1 MIGEMDDES
10 LSKSLKRLSYVSSPA
25 YISFLYHLLRGE
37 FDPLFED
44 DFTMLNM
51 FYYSLY
57 QDTPDVVG
65 FKDPMDFVT
74 SLRGHKKGYNEFLE
88 YLAVKKA
95 EPKPVKE
102 ILDLGYDCVLD
113 LYSRYSRNEIL
124 AAFDYW
130 NWSKRPAMR
139 EGVLY
144 IPDKK
149 TDLFFIT
156 LKKTEDEYSSTTTY
170 EDYFIDKEQF
180 HWQSQS
186 TTPETSPTGQRYIN
200 HVGMGNQVLLFV
212 REQKVKQGKT
222 VPYIFLGKVSYVN
235 HEGSRPMNII
245 WKLEKPVP
253 DEIYAELYVERG
265 ESSHESGI
273 ENPGKSIMK
282 VQTTIPDY
290 YMAEGFHLPFSIE
303 NSESSDLVE
312 EAREVIEFEV
322 TIIKDKDTLSVSAQ
336 NAVCIIKKN
345 FLGYTIETQST
356 LLSQELGL
364 SDKVLATRESLKNIQ
379 QLAPS
384 PFDSTILRLTNNC
397 TFPSLSL
404 ALEMILGCRWE
415 DCPTFDVLPAESVWK
430 FSFDKSSLQSSV
442 VEELP
447 EEAKVVEVG
456 RGETEEEEEEEVDM
470 HSSDASTECPD
481 KLGNVVRVEVKIVK
495 KNDHTL
501 HIYAGNAVATINK
514 SVFGYTIGAQC
525 TILNQD
531 LGLSENVAS
540 IRKSLKST
548 ESLLPCSFD
557 SALLRLGR
565 NCTYPTFPL
574 ALEMITGCGRDDCPA
589 FDVLPAESVWEYSFD
604 KAGQKSS
611 VVVLLPKN
619 VGDKVG
625 IGEENISLPKE
636 AILES
641 HDEVDQRD
649 SLVKITKMR
658 TRNPILKLEL
668 GDISARVT
676 YYSEKNYYILEFG
689 SVISSAVVPPTKLGE
704 SDKRILIREKK
715 LIQRPMDSRLLKA
728 YKPITYSSLNEVLSN
743 IFGIQCSAPYPNA
756 LALPVK
762 GMYRLPNLALVEDST
777 TTRTRQTKQS
787 PTADSANENNSSLS
801 SNYSLS
807 LEGELLLI
815 KSGKASAKV
824 KKANGHYF
832 LLKGSTL
839 NIGLSTLATHD
850 TLKQKQ
856 KLMNEGHLTAISGAL
871 WELVSV
877 NPVFDDLHS
886 IVEMVVGF
894 PCDPNEVLTKE
905 SELFGRKE
913 GEFKEEKPALNVES
927 SEFIDSIKTP
937 EFLSIYSWDLVGM
950 SATKH
955 VDKSVINYNGSGI
968 PLEICPFFKAESLN
982 PGDKILLTLQYG
994 GKNFAGHIIKEQI
1007 IPGVKSPRTRIF
1019 WDKDLGDLIREYFEE
1034 SCGDCIIKFYKTENN
1049 KNSYVL
1055 DLFIIDSSLLLE
1067 EINQRDSLV
1076 KITRKYTRNS
1086 ILKIELGVIS
1096 GRVTYNSTGNYYI
1109 LHFGSV
1115 ISSVVVP
1122 PTKLGE
1128 SDKRILIR
1136 EKKLIPR
1143 SRDSRLLIVDQSI
1156 RYSSLT
1162 EILSN
1167 IFGIQCSAPYQNPL
1181 ALPVNGMYRLP
1192 NLSLVEDSTVT
1203 KQIKNTKPIFKVK
1216 SEKINL
1222 DTRFENP
1229 SVTTNS
1235 GQREGK
1241 QSPAADYNNNNNN
1254 NNSSLSSNYSISL
1267 EGEVLLIK
1275 SEEASAKVKKANGQY
1290 FLLEGST
1297 FNIGLCT
1304 IATQDALKQK
1314 QKLMNEGHLTAISGA
1329 LWKLGSVNP
1338 VFDNIHTIVEMV
1350 VGFPC
1355 DPNEVLNKESELF
1368 RRKEEELREET
1379 PEPKGALDHA
1389 IALKLETLEDAQL
1402 LAGELRLDLKILG
1415 IANGPAK
1422 IIAALMIYGD
1432 MPISQLAKATNTL
1445 NKERL
1450 AQHSKDA
1457 QDTGYITTY
1466 QKLNSKNRMIT
1477 YFMLTPTPIDIYNKL
1492 RVENNDLITNLSNML
1507 QEINYHVRNT
1517 RDIKKIIIKLNA
1529 LGIDENL
1536 AKVLTYLYLSP
1547 KTPFPNMFDQTNLD
1561 DNQKGEALRA
1571 LYKANWL
1578 RSEGM
1583 GQISY
1588 HSLKMGLDE
1597 IALDYVLKH
1606 AEMIECSLRQFKE
1619 ICHIIEEDPN
1629 RNYLRAENCIK
1640 LPDNQNNKWVQ
1651 VSETRLQRLVDNTF
1665 RTYHVTTIPEKYL
1678 PFFNVNGQ
1686 TLGEQ
1691 KEITVFFNGKSYSG
1705 IISRIDPHNPRTRL
1719 AFRNELIIAMLNES
1733 LSHIQ
1738 DPVYLIFD
1746 QDEKYSDA
1754 YIISFQ
1760 RNGTELLKKRRIRLE
1775 KKDYVELLT
1784 QSLDKII
1791 DNYNLV
1797 SSNPLN
1803 LTLKHPFP
1811 ERVRIYLYKITP
1823 TTKKQGLNAYR
1834 IGLSLPGKPNQSGCF
1849 DFSNTDLVMVGGYE
1863 PELKVFVFWN
1873 AYIHKE
1879 FSYYQPLIVKS
1890 SLLYSAMVDGF
1901 AEITK
1906 NTKKK
1911 KREHIIAVTPEYLSK
1926 GIEWQ
1931 YDQHLTDLLGK

>member
-1 MIGEMDDES
+1 MLGVMNNDG
-10 LSKSLKRLSYVSSPA
+10 LCKALKRLSYVSSPA
-25 YISFLYHLLRGE
+25 YISFLYHLLRADN
-37 FDPLFED
+37 DPLFEE

-57 QDTPDVVG
+57 QDTPDVIG

-74 SLRGHKKGYNEFLE
+74 SLREHTDDCKEFLDFLSIQ
-88 YLAVKKA
+88 YA
-95 EPKPVKE
+95 EQKSLKNK
-102 ILDLGYDCVLD
+102 IDLGYDCVLD
-113 LYSRYSRNEIL
+113 LYSRYSLNEIL

-130 NWSKRPAMR
+130 NWSNCPAMR

-144 IPDKK
+144 LPDKK
-149 TDLFFIT
+149 TDLLFVT
-156 LKKTEDEYSSTTTY
+156 LKNREDEYSSTTTY

-186 TTPETSPTGQRYIN
+186 TTPDTSSVGQRYIN
-200 HVGMGNQVLLFV
+200 HIEMGTQVLLFV
-212 REQKVKQGKT
+212 REQKVKQGIT
-222 VPYIFLGKVSYVN
+222 VPYIFLGKVSYVK
-235 HEGSRPMNII
+235 HEGSKPMNII

-253 DEIYAELYVERG
+253 DEIYAELYVDRSK
-265 ESSHESGI
+265 SSDESGI
-273 ENPGKSIMK
+273 ESPGKSIKK
-282 VQTTIPDY
+282 VQTSMPSY
-290 YMAEGFHLPFSIE
+290 YVEEGFHPPISIE
-303 NSESSDLVE
+303 IPEITDVVKGE
-312 EAREVIEFEV
+312 EKVIEFEV
-322 TIIKDKDTLSVSAQ
+322 KIVKNTDTLSVITG
-336 NAVCIIKKN
+336 NAFSIIKKN
-345 FLGYTIETQST
+345 FFGYTIDPQST
-356 LLSQELGL
+356 FLSQALNL
-364 SDKVLATRESLKNIQ
+364 SKKVLETRESLKYIQ
-379 QLAPS
+379 QLS
-384 PFDSTILRLTNNC
+384 HCTFDSTILRLTNYC

-404 ALEMILGCRWE
+404 ALEMVVGCKWVN
-415 DCPTFDVLPAESVWK
+415 CLTFDVLPAESVWK
-430 FSFDKSSLQSSV
+430 YSFDVSNMQSSV
-442 VEELP
+442 VEEVQ

-456 RGETEEEEEEEVDM
+456 KVETEEEEEAKVVEVGNVETEEEEEAKVVEVANVEEEVDM

-481 KLGNVVRVEVKIVK
+481 ELGDVVRVEVKIVK
-495 KNDHTL
+495 KNDHIL

-540 IRKSLKST
+540 IRKALKSN
-548 ESLLPCSFD
+548 ELLLPCSFD

-565 NCTYPTFPL
+565 DCTFSTFPL
-574 ALEMITGCGRDDCPA
+574 ALEMITGCGSDNVPKLDS
-589 FDVLPAESVWEYSFD
+589 LPAESVWVYSFD
-604 KAGQKSS
+604 ATGQMPPD
-611 VVVLLPKN
+611 VMQLPAN

-625 IGEENISLPKE
+625 IEE
-636 AILES
+636 
-641 HDEVDQRD
+641 
-649 SLVKITKMR
+649 
-658 TRNPILKLEL
+658 
-668 GDISARVT
+668 GDISPAEEQKLESLSREDEIPIIKENGA
-676 YYSEKNYYILEFG
+676 EKINQDTGFE
-689 SVISSAVVPPTKLGE
+689 
-704 SDKRILIREKK
+704 
-715 LIQRPMDSRLLKA
+715 
-728 YKPITYSSLNEVLSN
+728 N
-743 IFGIQCSAPYPNA
+743 
-756 LALPVK
+756 LPVNTDL
-762 GMYRLPNLALVEDST
+762 GPDEE
-777 TTRTRQTKQS
+777 KQS
-787 PTADSANENNSSLS
+787 LTADSANDNSSSLL

-807 LEGELLLI
+807 LGGDVLVI
-815 KSGKASAKV
+815 KSGEAHARV
-824 KKANGHYF
+824 KKADGYYT
-832 LLKGSTL
+832 LLRGSTFNKSL
-839 NIGLSTLATHD
+839 KSLANHD
-850 TLKQKQ
+850 ALKQKQ
-856 KLMNEGHLTAISGAL
+856 KLIFDGYLTSISNYL
-871 WELVSV
+871 WELKS
-877 NPVFDDLHS
+877 FDSGFNDLHT

-905 SELFGRKE
+905 AELFGRKE

-927 SEFIDSIKTP
+927 SEIIDSIKTP
-937 EFLSIYSWDLVGM
+937 EFSSIYSWDLVGV

-955 VDKSVINYNGSGI
+955 VDKSVINYNGSGV